1 MTPAQQRRYSRH
13 LILDGIGKEGQERL
27 LESRVLIVGAGGLG
41 SPVALYLAAA
51 GVGTLGLAD
60 GDMVSLSNL
69 QRQVMH
75 RTADTSTPKV
85 DSAERAIHDLN
96 PEVKVEKYPFYLDE
110 DSILD
115 VVRHYDFVIDGTD
128 NFAIKYLINDACL
141 MAGKAFCMGG
151 ISRFTGQLM
160 THVPGTACYR
170 CLFPEP
176 VAPEQAETC
185 AMTGVLGS
193 IAGICG
199 TLQATEA
206 IKYLTGAG
214 QLLTDSLLTFDAL
227 TMQFSRL
234 SFQRHP
240 ACPLCGDHP
249 TITVLKEYAFQPC
262 PKKNTVGAANPH
274 P

>member
-1 MTPAQQRRYSRH
+1 MTPSQQRRYSRH

-69 QRQVMH
+69 QRQVIH

-96 PEVKVEKYPFYLDE
+96 PDVKVEKYPFYLDE

-151 ISRFTGQLM
+151 IS
-160 THVPGTACYR
+160 V
-170 CLFPEP
+170 
-176 VAPEQAETC
+176 
-185 AMTGVLGS
+185 
-193 IAGICG
+193 
-199 TLQATEA
+199 
-206 IKYLTGAG
+206 
-214 QLLTDSLLTFDAL
+214 
-227 TMQFSRL
+227 SRDN
-234 SFQRHP
+234 S
-240 ACPLCGDHP
+240 
-249 TITVLKEYAFQPC
+249 
-262 PKKNTVGAANPH
+262 
-274 P
+274 

>member
-1 MTPAQQRRYSRH
+1 MTPSQQRRYSRH
-13 LILDGIGKEGQERL
+13 LILDGIGREGQERL

-96 PEVKVEKYPFYLDE
+96 PDVKVEKYPFYLDE

-176 VAPEQAETC
+176 VAPGEAETC
-185 AMTGVLGS
+185 AVTGVLGS

>member
-13 LILDGIGKEGQERL
+13 LILDGIGREGQERL
-27 LESRVLIVGAGGLG
+27 LESRVLIVGAGGLA
-41 SPVALYLAAA
+41 SPVALCLAAA
-51 GVGTLGLAD
+51 GLGTPGLAD

-69 QRQVMH
+69 QRQVIH

-96 PEVKVEKYPFYLDE
+96 PDVKVEKYPFYLDE

-176 VAPEQAETC
+176 VAPGEAETC
-185 AMTGVLGS
+185 AVTGVLGS

-227 TMQFSRL
+227 TMQFSHL

>member
-1 MTPAQQRRYSRH
+1 MTPSQQRRYSRH
-13 LILDGIGKEGQERL
+13 LILDGIGREGQERL

-96 PEVKVEKYPFYLDE
+96 PDVKVEKYPFYLDE

-176 VAPEQAETC
+176 VAPGEAETC
-185 AMTGVLGS
+185 TVTGVLGS

>member
-13 LILDGIGKEGQERL
+13 LILDGIGREGQERL

-96 PEVKVEKYPFYLDE
+96 PDVKVEKYPFYLDE

-176 VAPEQAETC
+176 VAPGEAETC
-185 AMTGVLGS
+185 AVTGVLGS

-227 TMQFSRL
+227 TMQFSHL